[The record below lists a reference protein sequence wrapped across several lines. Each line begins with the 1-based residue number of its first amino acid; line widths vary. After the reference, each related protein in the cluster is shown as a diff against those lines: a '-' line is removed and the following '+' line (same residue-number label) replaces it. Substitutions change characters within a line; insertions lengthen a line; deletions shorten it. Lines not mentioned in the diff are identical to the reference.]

1 MNKLIRFFNI
11 NIVKDSLRLVKRE
24 LFILEWYIFP
34 DRDQLLNYS
43 FFPFLYFIATFI
55 SRWLE

>member
-1 MNKLIRFFNI
+1 MNILIAFLNV
-11 NIVKDSLRLVKRE
+11 NNVKDSLQLVKRE
-24 LFILEWYIFP
+24 LFILEQYVFP

-43 FFPFLYFIATFI
+43 FFLLFHFIAGLI